1 MEYALAAMVGAG
13 AVAASLAWGW
23 YAAGR
28 RFEPVAV
35 TDGSTPRLV
44 RESGRPAEAAARRV
58 RPARPASAAA
68 VAARRLDTIVAA
80 NRERQA
86 AQNGIRSPRQS

>member
-35 TDGSTPRLV
+35 TEGTPRLV
-44 RESGRPAEAAARRV
+44 RESGRPAEVAARRGQ
-58 RPARPASAAA
+58 PARPASAAA
-68 VAARRLDTIVAA
+68 LAARRLDSIVAA